1 MIRQPAS
8 RETALARFDREAM
21 PFLGRMYAAATIMAC
36 GHADPG
42 DLVQRT
48 YQQAFQAFETLPE
61 KAGVKVRLFQILA
74 DTALDTSGDPNRPGD
89 VAFQPAAQRPQG
101 VPCERALVPD
111 DHAARVTEA
120 LDLLPDE
127 DVSAA
132 LRRLPAEVRIVVYL
146 TDAEDFSATDI
157 AQILAISPGS
167 VRSRLRHGRSLL
179 LETLTAAA
187 QGRGLLD
194 ELRDRVP
201 DD

>member
-1 MIRQPAS
+1 
-8 RETALARFDREAM
+8 
-21 PFLGRMYAAATIMAC
+21 MAC

-42 DLVQRT
+42 DLVKRT